1 MKVIENGLNEMRL
14 SQFNRFVIC
23 PFDMNTDIVVDM
35 AFVFNIGI
43 VSNDLTAASMISSD
57 ESPTIK
63 SSTYINRITFPRKK
77 LHGSIEDWTNPIEMR
92 YLDMNKK

>member
-57 ESPTIK
+57 KPPMIK
-63 SSTYINRITFPRKK
+63 SSTYINKITFPRKNM
-77 LHGSIEDWTNPIEMR
+77 HGSIVDWMNPIKTR
-92 YLDMNKK
+92 YLDMNRK